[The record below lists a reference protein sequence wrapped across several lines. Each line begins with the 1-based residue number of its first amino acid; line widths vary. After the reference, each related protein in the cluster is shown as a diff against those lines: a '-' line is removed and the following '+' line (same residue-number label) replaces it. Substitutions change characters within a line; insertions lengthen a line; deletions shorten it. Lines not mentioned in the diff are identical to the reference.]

1 MKTIKHFLQLTI
13 VLVLLAS
20 CESRKNI
27 ILFQDIEEL
36 NESNQNQIQIN
47 NPVIQI
53 GDILSISVSA
63 IDQQAVLPFNLPV
76 VAINNISGSVN
87 GIAKQQGY
95 LVNANSSIV
104 FPIIGEINLKN
115 LTLVDARVLVSKEL
129 EAYIKEPIVNIE
141 IINYQIT
148 VLGDVAKPGTFKI
161 NNERVSLLQAIGFA
175 GGMNIQGKRNNVLI
189 IRENQGKKTYKR
201 VDLRKME
208 VLNSEY
214 YYLKQNDVVYIEP
227 NKTKINSSKYGP
239 AVSVS
244 VSIASVLITLISVLT
259 R

>member
-1 MKTIKHFLQLTI
+1 MKTIKQFLQISFL
-13 VLVLLAS
+13 LVLFVS

-27 ILFQDIEEL
+27 VLFQDIETLDQIE
-36 NESNQNQIQIN
+36 QNNILIN
-47 NPVIQI
+47 NPIIQI

-63 IDQQAVLPFNLPV
+63 IDLEAVKPFNLPV
-76 VAINNISGSVN
+76 VAINNISGTVN
-87 GIAKQQGY
+87 GVPKQQGY
-95 LVNANSSIV
+95 LVNADYSIT
-104 FPIIGEINLKN
+104 FPILGVINLKGLN
-115 LTLVDARVLVSKEL
+115 IVEARGIVANRLKD
-129 EAYIKEPIVNIE
+129 YIKEPIVNIE
-141 IINYQIT
+141 IINYQVT
-148 VLGDVAKPGTFKI
+148 VLGDVSRPGTFKV
-161 NNERVSLLQAIGFA
+161 NNERVSLLQAIGMA
-175 GGMNIQGKRNNVLI
+175 GGLNIQGKRNNILI

-201 VDLRKME
+201 VDLRKMD

>member
-1 MKTIKHFLQLTI
+1 MKTIKHFLQLSI
-13 VLVLLAS
+13 LLVLLAS

-27 ILFQDIEEL
+27 ILFQDIEHL
-36 NESNQNQIQIN
+36 NDSNQNQKQIN

-63 IDQQAVLPFNLPV
+63 IDQQAVIPFNLPV

-104 FPIIGEINLKN
+104 FPIIGEINLEN
-115 LTLVDARVLVSKEL
+115 LTLVEARAMVSKKL

-148 VLGDVAKPGTFKI
+148 VLGDVARPGTFKI

-189 IRENQGKKTYKR
+189 IRENQGVKTYKR